1 MDYTPV
7 ELRAAVES
15 RKTRSLDK
23 YLFEYGKD
31 VVGSGKDFEEP
42 DDGQE
47 RDLIDHKHLVHWIH
61 LDFDYSWLT
70 SVCSKKFYYI
80 TCINCFNISNSQLSL
95 SQALSIKNH
104 KDKRIFIKQMKDKE
118 NSAIVMKFI

>member
-47 RDLIDHKHLVHWIH
+47 RDLIDHKLLVHWIH
-61 LDFDYSWLT
+61 LDFDYS
-70 SVCSKKFYYI
+70 
-80 TCINCFNISNSQLSL
+80 
-95 SQALSIKNH
+95 
-104 KDKRIFIKQMKDKE
+104 
-118 NSAIVMKFI
+118 